1 MRITSSHNCRRHT
14 TPHPGRIVRAGFL
27 PLLAL
32 VLMLWGT
39 CGAESLTVG
48 FLAGGGGLGDQS
60 YNDMTWIGLAK
71 AREQYGIRLTY
82 APAEENDASR
92 AEALDTLL
100 SAGATVVVC
109 NGAGLLPMVK
119 TVASQRPEI
128 TFIIND
134 HLIQGYDNIVSTTFA
149 NHEGSFLAGVLAG
162 AMTKTRRIGFI
173 GGVRMCA
180 IRSFHMGFTQGVRF
194 ANPEATVTTRY
205 ITEAGDYSGFSNP
218 DAGYALADA
227 LYSQGVDIIYAVA
240 GLSGNGV
247 IQAARTH
254 NRYVI
259 GVDAD
264 QDHMA
269 RGLILTSMMKRLD
282 RASLMEVEKIL
293 SRRFQPGESPYNL
306 KNGGVSLSP
315 MRFTRDM
322 IPEAIHRQLKLAES
336 DIISGKLTVHRCEEA
351 AP

>member
-1 MRITSSHNCRRHT
+1 MAPAPPPTH
-14 TPHPGRIVRAGFL
+14 RATRAWALMLLAL
-27 PLLAL
+27 PLL
-32 VLMLWGT
+32 LWGT
-39 CGAESLTVG
+39 CRAETLTVG

-60 YNDMTWIGLAK
+60 YNDMTWVGLAK
-71 AREQYGIRLTY
+71 ARKQYGIRLTY
-82 APAEENDASR
+82 APTEENDASR
-92 AEALDTLL
+92 RQALETLL
-100 SAGATVVVC
+100 TGGATVVVC
-109 NGAGLLPMVK
+109 NGAGLIPVVK
-119 TVASQRPEI
+119 AVATQRPEI

-134 HLIQGYDNIVSTTFA
+134 HLVQGFANIVSTTFA

-194 ANPEATVTTRY
+194 ANPDATVITRF
-205 ITEAGDYSGFSNP
+205 IAEKGDYSGFSNP
-218 DAGYALADA
+218 DAGYALADT
-227 LYSQGVDIIYAVA
+227 LYREGTDIIYAVA

-247 IQAARTH
+247 IQAARAH
-254 NRYVI
+254 SRYVI

-269 RGLILTSMMKRLD
+269 RGLVLTSMMKRLD

-293 SRRFQPGESPYNL
+293 THRFQPGESPYNL
-306 KNGGVSLSP
+306 ENGGVSLSP
-315 MRFTRDM
+315 MRYTREM

-336 DIISGKLTVHRCEEA
+336 DIIAGELTVHRCEEA
-351 AP
+351 PP